1 MKNSLDAITPQ
12 QLEAEGNTAYQ
23 QGDFSKA
30 AASFAAAQES
40 YIIMGDELKSAEMA
54 NNRCVVLLQADEPQA
69 ALESVEGTIDVFR
82 QAEDD
87 RRHAMALGNRAS
99 ALEALGK
106 FDEAIT
112 DYQESADLLKKIGA
126 DDLRMDVAKSLSA
139 LQLKTG
145 RSLEALATMQA
156 GVEGVKKPDLKQRL
170 LKRLLALPGRLMGR

>member
-1 MKNSLDAITPQ
+1 MENSLDAVTPQ
-12 QLEAEGNTAYQ
+12 QLEAEGSTAYQ
-23 QGDFSKA
+23 KGDFSKA
-30 AASFAAAQES
+30 AASFAAAQEG
-40 YIIMGDELKSAEMA
+40 YKTMGDELKSAEMA
-54 NNRCVVLLQADEPQA
+54 NNRCVVLLQADDPQA
-69 ALESVEGTIDVFR
+69 ALESVEGTIDIFR
-82 QAEDD
+82 EAEDD

-99 ALEALGK
+99 ALEALGQL
-106 FDEAIT
+106 EAAIT
-112 DYQESADLLKKIGA
+112 DYEKSADILKKIGA